1 MNGEK
6 YRSLMVTPAFLE
18 ARKRKEKNDATHGRV
33 LPPSSAVLRPK
44 TKPSSDVKPNS
55 SPPRLKLS
63 LEQDSNR
70 KIYTATHSAGKRER
84 TNPWEVNISFMGRP
98 WIFMA
103 RLNCVALR
111 PLN

>member
-18 ARKRKEKNDATHGRV
+18 ARKRKEKNDDTHGRV

-44 TKPSSDVKPNS
+44 PKSLTELKPNS
-55 SPPRLKLS
+55 SPPRLKIS

-70 KIYTATHSAGKRER
+70 KIDIAAYSAEARER
-84 TNPWEVNISFMGRP
+84 ACSWEVNISFMD
-98 WIFMA
+98 
-103 RLNCVALR
+103 RLN
-111 PLN
+111 